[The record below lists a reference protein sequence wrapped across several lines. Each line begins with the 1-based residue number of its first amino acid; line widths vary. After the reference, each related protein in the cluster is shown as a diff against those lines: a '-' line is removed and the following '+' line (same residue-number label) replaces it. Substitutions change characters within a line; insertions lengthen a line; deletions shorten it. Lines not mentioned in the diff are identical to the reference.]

1 MRTCAFGSWSL
12 SCALGISSWSFR
24 ILNGSHS
31 QGSMEISCCRSR
43 YISQRRR
50 RGGSQRSSSTSRQ
63 RSMELSCCRSSYISP
78 RRRRGSSQRS
88 ASSSSPRT
96 LLTAGVSLAAAAIS
110 WVLARMQVLGGGPT
124 ISSSIRCSI

>member
-1 MRTCAFGSWSL
+1 MEIFCHRRRPPLRSY
-12 SCALGISSWSFR
+12 SSQRSR
-24 ILNGSHS
+24 RAGRQRSRSSSSSRRSSSSSSRSSSS

-50 RGGSQRSSSTSRQ
+50 RGGSQRSNSTS
-63 RSMELSCCRSSYISP
+63 SP
-78 RRRRGSSQRS
+78 RR
-88 ASSSSPRT
+88 
-96 LLTAGVSLAAAAIS
+96 LVTAGVSMAAATIS

>member
-1 MRTCAFGSWSL
+1 MEI
-12 SCALGISSWSFR
+12 SCHRRRPPLRSYSSQRSR
-24 ILNGSHS
+24 RAGRQRSRSSSSSSRSSSS

-50 RGGSQRSSSTSRQ
+50 RGGSQRSNSTS
-63 RSMELSCCRSSYISP
+63 SP
-78 RRRRGSSQRS
+78 RRLV
-88 ASSSSPRT
+88 T
-96 LLTAGVSLAAAAIS
+96 VGVSMAAATIS